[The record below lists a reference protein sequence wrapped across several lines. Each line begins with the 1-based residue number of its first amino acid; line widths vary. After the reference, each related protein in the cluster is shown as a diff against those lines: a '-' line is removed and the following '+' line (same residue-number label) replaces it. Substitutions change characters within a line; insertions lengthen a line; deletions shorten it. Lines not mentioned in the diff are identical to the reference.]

1 MKRFNDLSVATR
13 LAIGFVATGLLFTL
27 AGVLALRGISSQSSA
42 LEKVD
47 QTEEIATTALQL
59 KYRSAD
65 LNGWQTAYAFDITEG
80 TAGATLDTGASRAAF
95 LDSAAS
101 FRTELAALEALPL
114 TDDQAAAVAETK
126 AGFEKFMALDED
138 VIAGY
143 RSGTQAATDEATKL
157 VLVDE
162 IEVFQ
167 GIASSIDE
175 TVSMAQTASADA
187 NAAAASD
194 GDSARTMT
202 LVGLALAI
210 AAAIGLGIAIVRS
223 ILTPLGE
230 LRGRMTQIAEG
241 DGDLTI
247 RLDEERKD
255 EFGQVG
261 HAFNVFVGHIA
272 DAVQTIGRHAIVLGS
287 SAEEL
292 TGVSTQMASN
302 ATHTAERANTSS
314 STANDVS
321 AKVQT
326 VAAATEEMTAS
337 AGEVARSAE
346 EAATIAS
353 KAMVLAEQAE
363 TSVQRLGD
371 SSSQIDAV
379 AKLIGGIAK
388 QTNLLALN
396 ATIEAA
402 RAGDAGK
409 GFAVVATEVKDLAT
423 RSGEATA
430 DIARQVGLIQSDVT
444 GAVEAI
450 SEIVEVIRTIDQNQ
464 ASVAGA
470 VQQQLATTGEI
481 SRNLADVSGGSD
493 LIADDITAVASAAVE
508 SVSGAEDTQQAAEE
522 LARLGGELQE
532 LVGQFR
538 T

>member
-1 MKRFNDLSVATR
+1 MKRFNDLSVARR
-13 LAIGFVATGLLFTL
+13 LALGFVATGLLFTI
-27 AGVLALRGISSQSSA
+27 AGVVALRGISSQASG
-42 LEKVD
+42 LEKV
-47 QTEEIATTALQL
+47 QTTEDIATTALQV

-65 LNGWQTAYAFDITEG
+65 LNGWQTAYAFDIVHG
-80 TAGATLDTGASRAAF
+80 TPGATQDSGASRSAF
-95 LDSAAS
+95 LDSAS

-114 TDDQAAAVAETK
+114 TAEQAAAVARTK
-126 AGFEKFMALDED
+126 AGFEKFMSLDQD

-143 RSGTQAATDEATKL
+143 RSGTTAGSDAATSL
-157 VLVDE
+157 VL
-162 IEVFQ
+162 
-167 GIASSIDE
+167 
-175 TVSMAQTASADA
+175 
-187 NAAAASD
+187 NN
-194 GDSARTMT
+194 
-202 LVGLALAI
+202 L
-210 AAAIGLGIAIVRS
+210 
-223 ILTPLGE
+223 
-230 LRGRMTQIAEG
+230 
-241 DGDLTI
+241 
-247 RLDEERKD
+247 
-255 EFGQVG
+255 
-261 HAFNVFVGHIA
+261 FVAHIA
-272 DAVQTIGRHAIVLGS
+272 GAVQTIGRHAIVLGS

-326 VAAATEEMTAS
+326 VAAAIEEMTAS